1 MSQPGYLAAGAV
13 LQGRYEIQHEIGRG
27 GYSVVYLARDRE
39 LDAPV
44 AIKLLVPPPAAAQVA
59 RERLRREVQVVREL
73 SHANIVAVY
82 DFGDEG
88 PWSFVVMEYVAGP
101 DLQAAVRERGPVP
114 PERAAGIGRDI
125 ASALAAAHGRGILH
139 RDVKPQNVLLDPDGR
154 ARLADFGSA
163 RLGSQ
168 ATLTQTGA
176 LVGTLAYL
184 APEVIAG
191 QRADARADIYALGLT
206 LYHALVGALPA
217 YPSPHQP
224 IPPAE
229 DGFHPRASRA
239 DVPPWLDAAIARATA
254 ADPSDRFPAVA
265 DFGQAL
271 AGEDRDA
278 VAPRGARGS
287 TCAICGAPE
296 PLGLGVCPRCGGV
309 DVGARTADTLVFTP
323 AASGAD
329 REALVVQLGAVL
341 GDRVSPRDR
350 AAVARGARPLVRVS
364 AAAADRVVEQLA
376 DRGIRAVPVAV
387 GRNWTMLPTGF
398 YGLLLAIVGVGMAAG
413 IAALPALLWTTPLVV
428 LLVGVSAWRSVS
440 HPVVAPPRR
449 APTLPPEIERRVVE
463 ALGRLPAG
471 PARALL
477 GDAVRL
483 GQGIFTA
490 RERAGDSS
498 GIAAS
503 VGRLL
508 EAACDAAERLGSLDQ
523 DLALLEA
530 RGERLGEGAR
540 EAWGRC
546 ERARDALAQRLLDAV
561 ALLARLQGLEAERAA
576 VGAAELGQIVGEL
589 EEEAA
594 IEAQAAKEV
603 AAVLEA

>member
-13 LQGRYEIQHEIGRG
+13 LKGRYEIQQEIGRG

-73 SHANIVAVY
+73 SHTNIVAVY

-101 DLQAAVRERGPVP
+101 DLHAAVREHGPVA
-114 PERAAGIGRDI
+114 PERAARIGRDI
-125 ASALAAAHGRGILH
+125 AAALAAAHRRGILH

-163 RLGSQ
+163 RLDSQ

-191 QRADARADIYALGLT
+191 GRADARADIYALGLT
-206 LYHALVGALPA
+206 LYYALVGALPA
-217 YPSPHQP
+217 HPSPHQP

-265 DFGQAL
+265 DFGEAL
-271 AGEDRDA
+271 ADEDRDA
-278 VAPRGARGS
+278 VAPRGARGG

-296 PLGLGVCPRCGGV
+296 PLGLGVCARCGGADV
-309 DVGARTADTLVFTP
+309 DARTADTLVFTP

-329 REALVVQLGAVL
+329 REALAAQLGEVL
-341 GDRVSPRDR
+341 GDRVSPADR

-376 DRGIRAVPVAV
+376 DRGIWAVTVAV
-387 GRNWTMLPTGF
+387 GRRWTMLPTGF
-398 YGLLLAIVGVGMAAG
+398 YGLQLAIVGVGMATG
-413 IAALPALLWTTPLVV
+413 IAALPALLWTTPLVA

-440 HPVVAPPRR
+440 HPVLSPPRR
-449 APTLPPEIERRVVE
+449 APSLPPEIERRVIE

-471 PARALL
+471 AARALL

-483 GQGIFTA
+483 GQGIFAA
-490 RERAGDSS
+490 RERAGDAS
-498 GIAAS
+498 GISAS

-508 EAACDAAERLGSLDQ
+508 EAACDAAERLSSLDR

-540 EAWGRC
+540 EAWARC

-561 ALLARLQGLEAERAA
+561 AMLARLQGLEAERAA
-576 VGAAELGQIVGEL
+576 AGAAELGNIVREL
-589 EEEAA
+589 EDEAE
-594 IEAQAAKEV
+594 IEAQASKEV
-603 AAVLEA
+603 AALTS

>member
-13 LQGRYEIQHEIGRG
+13 LKGRYEIQREIGRG

-101 DLQAAVRERGPVP
+101 DLQAAVRDRGPLA
-114 PERAAGIGRDI
+114 PERAARIGRDI
-125 ASALAAAHGRGILH
+125 AAALGAAHRRGILH
-139 RDVKPQNVLLDPDGR
+139 RDVKPQNILLDRDGR
-154 ARLADFGSA
+154 ARLTDFGSA
-163 RLGSQ
+163 RLESQ

-184 APEVIAG
+184 APEILAG
-191 QRADARADIYALGLT
+191 RRADARADIYALGLT
-206 LYHALVGALPA
+206 LYYALVGALPVH
-217 YPSPHQP
+217 PSPHQP
-224 IPPAE
+224 IPPAK
-229 DGFHPRASRA
+229 DGFHPRASRG
-239 DVPPWLDAAIARATA
+239 DVPPWLDAVIARATA

-265 DFGQAL
+265 DFGDAL

-278 VAPRGARGS
+278 VVTRGATGG

-296 PLGLGVCPRCGGV
+296 PLGLGVCTRCGGA
-309 DVGARTADTLVFTP
+309 DVARTADTLVFTP

-341 GDRVSPRDR
+341 GDRVSPGDR

-364 AAAADRVVEQLA
+364 AAAADRVVEHLA
-376 DRGIRAVPVAV
+376 DRGIRAVPVTV
-387 GRNWTMLPTGF
+387 GRRWTMLPTAF

-413 IAALPALLWTTPLVV
+413 IAALPPLLWTTPLVA

-440 HPVVAPPRR
+440 HPVVSPPRR
-449 APTLPPEIERRVVE
+449 APSLPPEIERRVIE

-471 PARALL
+471 AARALL
-477 GDAVRL
+477 GDAVRW
-483 GQGIFTA
+483 GQGILA
-490 RERAGDSS
+490 SRARAGDPS
-498 GIAAS
+498 GVAAS

-508 EAACDAAERLGSLDQ
+508 EAACDAAERLGSLDH

-530 RGERLGEGAR
+530 CGERLGEGAR
-540 EAWGRC
+540 EAWARC

-561 ALLARLQGLEAERAA
+561 AMLARLQGLEAERAA
-576 VGAAELGQIVGEL
+576 AGAAELGNIVREL
-589 EEEAA
+589 EDEAE
-594 IEAQAAKEV
+594 IEAQASKEV
-603 AAVLEA
+603 AALTG